1 MLRIIIASLCSKNKK
16 YAAASKIEGT
26 SYGFS
31 QDGALYYPYW
41 RLLMVLK
48 RSNLIEYQI

>member
-1 MLRIIIASLCSKNKK
+1 MLKIVIANLFNKNKK

-31 QDGALYYPYW
+31 QDGALYYPY
-41 RLLMVLK
+41 
-48 RSNLIEYQI
+48 